1 MNVRPIIQMDPIPLA
16 PLGVTDSY
24 TYANGV
30 IAYYRPGFIH
40 IHGSAT
46 TPAVVIPS
54 NLWPVITAV
63 CMAMGLNDIEAALL
77 AEAAEAWAK
86 REVAS

>member
-1 MNVRPIIQMDPIPLA
+1 MNTNLDPSPLA
-16 PLGVTDSY
+16 PLGATNTYSY
-24 TYANGV
+24 RNGV

-40 IHGSAT
+40 IHGDAM